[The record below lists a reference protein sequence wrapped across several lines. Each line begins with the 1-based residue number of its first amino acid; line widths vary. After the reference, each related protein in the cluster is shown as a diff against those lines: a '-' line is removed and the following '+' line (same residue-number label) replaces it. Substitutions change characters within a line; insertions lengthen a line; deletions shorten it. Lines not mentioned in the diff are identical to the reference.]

1 MNVNHHLN
9 SCVLSRYLH
18 LGLLIYIMGDVISFV
33 QIVVS
38 VKGCVDAGPSTMSET
53 EQVPNKEQL

>member
-1 MNVNHHLN
+1 MNLNHHLN
-9 SCVLSRYLH
+9 SCVLLRFLH
-18 LGLLIYIMGDVISFV
+18 LGFRIYIMSDVISFV

-53 EQVPNKEQL
+53 EQVHNKEQL